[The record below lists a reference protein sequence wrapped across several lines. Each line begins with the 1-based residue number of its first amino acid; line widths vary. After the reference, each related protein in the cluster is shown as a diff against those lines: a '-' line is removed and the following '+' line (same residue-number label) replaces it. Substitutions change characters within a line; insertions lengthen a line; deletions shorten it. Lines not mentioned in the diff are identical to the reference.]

1 MSSHFPAVRSR
12 TVPLKTRTLWWQLGA
27 LSLALSAMAGTGC
40 EPSPREHV
48 LDDVDV
54 GRVEAGVSTA
64 SGTLGGKAVWA
75 YFNNP
80 PAFGGVDPTITQE
93 VKRLIDQ
100 TPAGATIRAA
110 IHSVSNTG
118 IADALLAAQSRGVT
132 VYVVMDAKNASTGYA
147 AVETLKQLANAK
159 FCTNAS
165 GGGGCISTSAA
176 GNMHT
181 KLFTFSQTRDPNG
194 VLCPAV
200 SWISSANLTGASGT
214 EAFNNAV
221 VIYDASTLYDGLNA
235 NFTDMW
241 NRKHYSG
248 NDYYDS
254 ASGRGYYMANPAD
267 AYASPEGVGETDTIV
282 TRLNDI
288 TPDAN
293 CRIRIGMSFVTTGRP
308 ALLSQIKSM
317 KAGGCSV
324 WMVVS
329 GNATE
334 GIDMAPSV
342 YNELLGAGVAIRRKD
357 KVHDKFF
364 AIYGKFGTAYHY
376 RIYTGSQNWSQD
388 ALNENEELFVK
399 LAPESGTVHPIY
411 DAYVGHFNDAYNSGV
426 TCTKTNYPCK

>member
-1 MSSHFPAVRSR
+1 MAVC
-12 TVPLKTRTLWWQLGA
+12 T
-27 LSLALSAMAGTGC
+27 MAVTGC
-40 EPSPREHV
+40 ESSLPAYV

-54 GRVEAGVSTA
+54 GTVEAGVSTA

-80 PAFGGVDPTITQE
+80 PAFGGVDATITNE
-93 VKRLIDQ
+93 VKRLIDN

-110 IHSVSNTG
+110 IHSVSHTG
-118 IADALLAAQSRGVT
+118 IADALLAAQNRGVT

-147 AVETLKQLANAK
+147 AVETLKKLANYK
-159 FCTNAS
+159 FCTNTS

-176 GNMHT
+176 SNMHT
-181 KLFTFSQTRDPNG
+181 KLFTFSQTKDPNG
-194 VLCPAV
+194 VLRPYV
-200 SWISSANLTGASGT
+200 SWFGSANLTGASGT
-214 EAFNNAV
+214 EAFNNAI
-221 VIYDASTLYDGLNA
+221 VIYDAVTLFDGLNA

-241 NRKHYSG
+241 NRRHYTG

-254 ASGRGYYMANPAD
+254 ASGRGYYLANPAD
-267 AYASPEGVGETDTIV
+267 AYASPEGVGQTDTIV

-329 GNATE
+329 GNSTD
-334 GIDMAPSV
+334 GIDMSQSV
-342 YNELLGAGVAIRRKD
+342 YNELLDAGVAIRRKD

-364 AIYGKFGTAYHY
+364 AIYGKFGTTYHY
-376 RIYTGSQNWSQD
+376 RVYTGSQNWSQD

-411 DAYVGHFNDAYNSGV
+411 DAFVAHFNDAYNNGV
-426 TCTKTNYPCK
+426 TCSKANYPCK